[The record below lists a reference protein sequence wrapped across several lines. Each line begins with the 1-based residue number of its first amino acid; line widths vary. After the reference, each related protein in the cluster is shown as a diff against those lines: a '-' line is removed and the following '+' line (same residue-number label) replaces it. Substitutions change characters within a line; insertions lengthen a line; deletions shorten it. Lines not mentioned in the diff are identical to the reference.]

1 MNEEE
6 MNEVMMQGINRFLFW
21 SWNFES
27 VPYMMNVFGKRC
39 RVMVP
44 EVIVKAKW
52 TCGVDHMVEKWLA
65 ATEHSEPAALFPMF
79 YMELSADNR
88 RALLQWV
95 INNYK
100 REMKL

>member
-1 MNEEE
+1 MNEA
-6 MNEVMMQGINRFLFW
+6 MMQGINRFLFW

-27 VPYMMNVFGKRC
+27 VPYTMNVCGKKL

-44 EVIVKAKW
+44 EVIVNAEW
-52 TCGVDHMVEKWLA
+52 TCSVDHMVEKWFA
-65 ATEHSEPAALFPMF
+65 VAEHSEPAALFPRF

-95 INNYK
+95 INNYE
-100 REMKL
+100 RELKL